1 MNVIQ
6 SERVHRIATRRACCS
21 PVRMTLRVVR
31 SARWSTW
38 LAWIEVER
46 VVRLAGVA
54 RCGAAA
60 RDRSLLGCSGS
71 IVGRLLGIDRWSA
84 ARDRSTLRSTPPPPT
99 PLRGSRLTH
108 PQKFHNEPTLKTYHP
123 VAVDPIPTA
132 IDPHAPHVARTAKT
146 PPPSQEMGFW
156 LWQYLKF
163 FGR

>member
-1 MNVIQ
+1 MLLPRPHDV
-6 SERVHRIATRRACCS
+6 
-21 PVRMTLRVVR
+21 
-31 SARWSTW
+31 ARGA
-38 LAWIEVER
+38 LGQVEH
-46 VVRLAGVA
+46 VAGVDRGGA
-54 RCGAAA
+54 RGAAGW
-60 RDRSLLGCSGS
+60 RCSMWCGCSGS
-71 IVGRLLGIDRWSA
+71 IVARLLGIDRWSA
-84 ARDRSTLRSTPPPPT
+84 ARDRSLVGCSGSIDVALDTPPPT